1 LNVKDFISN
10 SMKACAMTAVVE
22 TSRLIEECRRELKR
36 LNHLVG
42 EFRTA
47 NEISR
52 NFLTGARKVDMPNDE
67 AVCWSVASRLNPGPN
82 KWRERGEQTRTF
94 AELVDEPR
102 AKRLL
107 LEIAVSYDQMAE

>member
-1 LNVKDFISN
+1 
-10 SMKACAMTAVVE
+10 MKVCAMAVLVE
-22 TSRLIEECRRELKR
+22 TSRLIEECRRELTR
-36 LNHLVG
+36 LNYLVG

-52 NFLTGARKVDMPNDE
+52 SFLTGARKVDMPNDQ
-67 AVCWSVASRLNPGPN
+67 AVCWSAASRLKPDPQE
-82 KWRERGEQTRTF
+82 WRERGTQTRTF

>member
-1 LNVKDFISN
+1 
-10 SMKACAMTAVVE
+10 MTVVVE
-22 TSRLIEECRRELKR
+22 TSRLIEECTRELTR

-52 NFLTGARKVDMPNDE
+52 SFLTGARKVDMPNDE
-67 AVCWSVASRLNPGPN
+67 AVCWSASRLKPDPQE
-82 KWRERGEQTRTF
+82 WRQRGAQTRTF

-107 LEIAVSYDQMAE
+107 LEIAGSYDQMAE